1 LDNLSAS
8 LTNFLSTCLNEAPMP
23 RLMMFNVE
31 REARKTLETQVELLE
46 QENAE
51 LKRLLAEAKSRRSSS
66 VLKIDANKPTP
77 SIEMQH
83 SFEDGPVFISKQR
96 KEKS

>member
-1 LDNLSAS
+1 
-8 LTNFLSTCLNEAPMP
+8 MP